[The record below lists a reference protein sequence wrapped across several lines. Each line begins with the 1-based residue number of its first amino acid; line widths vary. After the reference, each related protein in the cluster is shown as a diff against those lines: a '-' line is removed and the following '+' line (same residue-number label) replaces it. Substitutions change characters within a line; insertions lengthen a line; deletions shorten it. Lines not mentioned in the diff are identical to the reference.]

1 MIGKIIYG
9 NLYISLPNQKDGKG
23 IQANRNIFFESR
35 IPVIVTI
42 HSHNNQFILIGLQI
56 HFKTKQVRNT

>member
-9 NLYISLPNQKDGKG
+9 NLYISLTNQKNRKG
-23 IQANRNIFFESR
+23 IQADRNIFFESG

-42 HSHNNQFILIGLQI
+42 HFHNNQFILIGLQI
-56 HFKTKQVRNT
+56 HFKTK